1 MLKRYSKKRMK
12 LMKKT
17 RVRKLRTRKSR
28 RSTRRSRRGTRR
40 SRRSTR
46 RSRKSRRSTRRIRG
60 GGGCPSKSR
69 IGLSRVAIQNGSPRF
84 PLGRGNDRNLPAGA
98 AIGKSTI
105 LLGNVDVARNVGQ
118 QLGQSVAVTAA
129 QMPFDAGGAARAG
142 TMGSGVQA
150 YDPMAMGKMYGGK
163 RGGGRC
169 KRCGKKCTCAKKG
182 KTCKCK
188 GKCRC

>member
-17 RVRKLRTRKSR
+17 RGRKLRTRKSR
-28 RSTRRSRRGTRR
+28 RSTR
-40 SRRSTR
+40 
-46 RSRKSRRSTRRIRG
+46 KSRRSTRKSRRIRG
-60 GGGCPSKSR
+60 GGTCSAKSL
-69 IGLSRVAIQNGSPRF
+69 IGLSKVAIQDGSPRF
-84 PLGRGNDRNLPAGA
+84 PIGRGNNRNLPAGA

-105 LLGNVDVARNVGQ
+105 YLGNANVARNVGQ

-163 RGGGRC
+163 LGGGRC

>member
-28 RSTRRSRRGTRR
+28 RSTRRSIK

-60 GGGCPSKSR
+60 GGRCPSKSR